1 VQLNAQGLDVVGTV
15 GTAREIGQVKLDLI
29 PSLVQTHR
37 HGTNERLHASGRLV
51 VGRAEAAADVLVV
64 QDLDLEGEVLLQVL
78 DDHHQERELDTEGL
92 LRVGRAG
99 DEVGGHVGAHD
110 LQDGGLNVVIGQ
122 SLDVTIA
129 DLLVPDL
136 QRLGTDRVE
145 DRQET

>member
-1 VQLNAQGLDVVGTV
+1 VDLHTESLNVICA
-15 GTAREIGQVKLDLI
+15 IGSSSKVRQIELDLI